1 MKRKLYLKGAIA
13 AVVMTTSVTTTILP
27 VSASEL
33 QQGEMTDAENVEY
46 NGEETENAVEMQTDE
61 AENAVEMQTDEAEMN
76 PESGIVDKTAPVLNG
91 LTINATSVTTPGT
104 VEVVAD
110 VSDDI
115 SGVGSVTVA
124 FQIEGDNSYS
134 SSDGYTQYF
143 DVTLRDHYYDDTDH
157 VYKEYEDG
165 KFHGKMEITAK
176 VKPGKYIV
184 DSITLNDNAHNNIRY
199 KRNADQNDRELP
211 EDARQISLQVSEGQF
226 VPAKLKSLTVDKNS
240 VTAPGTIKFTAEL
253 DRDNEEFESIS
264 VYFRQKN
271 DSGRYI
277 SQYAYLKKDEDG
289 KITGEMKLGDYV
301 SAGVYTFDSF
311 SISESG
317 SNYYDASA
325 SDIPDAV
332 KKLEIT
338 INNDKVDNQKP
349 EIKNIAL
356 SSTEIEVPGKIT
368 FTVDATDDLS
378 GIRSVGILFRD
389 ENTGKRIS
397 GDWYASEGKV
407 KGTIGVDQYTA
418 SGIYKIES
426 IDVYDQAGN
435 GEYYVADNQSDN
447 LNCKLIPESLRN
459 LQIKVNN
466 DGETA
471 DVVTSTISK
480 NFLND
485 VKNAPENAVINVDIT
500 SNKTL
505 SKEVQDAI
513 KGTNKILRLNSNM
526 IQWELNGKDIVRDT
540 KNVYLNGS
548 LGTGYISPELY
559 YLLQEKNYIY
569 ARLYCGDDLPGK
581 TLVRFNVG
589 ANVFTWDYIGES
601 NDLYIYYYD
610 ENNKKLDLTASNVKL
625 TKENNLEFNVTTGGY
640 YIITTEKLSKTV
652 IDTPST
658 DPSDTPD
665 ASVDYNETIPSG
677 PSTWEGKQGTE
688 GFVYRL
694 YNVALTRDAEEA
706 GLNDWNNQLTA
717 KTKTAAEVGQGIF
730 FSQEFQNHNYSD
742 VQYVKLLYRTMFG
755 READE
760 AGLKGWVSKLNSGM
774 SREYVYHGFA
784 ESQEFQNLCDS
795 YQINRGTVTLGQ
807 YRDKNEGA
815 TGYVARLYTKMLGR
829 KYEDNGIEYW
839 CKQYL
844 TGKATIESIA
854 TNGFLHSQEFTNLNL
869 SNEEFVTRMYQT
881 FLNREPDEAGYKDWV
896 GKLNSG
902 EKTRDQLVY
911 GFSLSQEFANLKKS
925 YGL

>member
-1 MKRKLYLKGAIA
+1 MMKRKLYLKGAIA

-61 AENAVEMQTDEAEMN
+61 AEMN

-91 LTINATSVTTPGT
+91 LTISATSVTTPGT

-184 DSITLNDNAHNNIRY
+184 DSITLNDNAHNNISY
-199 KRNADQNDRELP
+199 KRNTDQNDRELP

-349 EIKNIAL
+349 EIKNIVL
-356 SSTEIEVPGKIT
+356 SSTEFEIPGQIT
-368 FTVDATDDLS
+368 FTADATDDLS
-378 GIRSVGILFRD
+378 GVSNVSVTFYD
-389 ENTGKRIS
+389 EKTGESIS
-397 GDWYASEGKV
+397 GSWYAGED
-407 KGTIGVDQYTA
+407 KGAITVDQYKA
-418 SGIYKIES
+418 SGIYKIKS
-426 IDVYDQAGN
+426 ISVYDHAGN
-435 GEYYVADNQSDN
+435 SEYYVADEDSYVASYN
-447 LNCKLIPESLRN
+447 KLIPESLRN
-459 LQIKVNN
+459 LQIKVIN

-485 VKNAPENAVINVDIT
+485 VKNAPDNAVINVDIT
-500 SNKTL
+500 SNKML

-513 KGTNKILRLNSNM
+513 KGTNKKLRLNSYNV
-526 IQWELNGKDIVRDT
+526 QWELNGKDIEGDT
-540 KNVYLNGS
+540 KNIN
-548 LGTGYISPELY
+548 LGATLGAGYISEGLY
-559 YLLQEKNYIY
+559 YLLEGKNYFY
-569 ARLYCGDDLPGK
+569 AKLYCGDDLQEK
-581 TLVRFNVG
+581 ALVRLSIG
-589 ANVFTWDYIGES
+589 AGIFAREYIGNAE
-601 NDLYIYYYD
+601 NLYIYHYD

-795 YQINRGTVTLGQ
+795 YHINRGTVTLGQ